1 MPRTVLLCSSR
12 YLRLMG
18 MFLKTG
24 ELPYIQKI
32 IRLSEKIT
40 KKDYPDSFLTA
51 SKDIIGSGGAYY
63 IELTKKMYDF
73 DEPYTL

>member
-1 MPRTVLLCSSR
+1 
-12 YLRLMG
+12 MG